1 MKDPDSEDYPGQR
14 ESCRPG
20 FTHTTND
27 EQRLLEYLEGELPA
41 SENSAIKEHL
51 GVCGECQ
58 ALAEQWRQLDSDLQT
73 QFSSRKLPREFA
85 QRVWSVIE
93 SAATQGCHPTLS
105 QQMSSPEAEWAAAW
119 ARHRRRFLW
128 IQLPGALDAVGLT
141 FAAAVACSFVAW
153 LTMRLMRLAPPPAYL
168 LTQQWVLP
176 FGLGLTALVLL
187 GALGVSAKRPL
198 ARLLANL

>member
-1 MKDPDSEDYPGQR
+1 MKDPDSEDFPGQP
-14 ESCRPG
+14 ESCAPD
-20 FTHTTND
+20 FAHTTND

-41 SENSAIKEHL
+41 SENRALEEHL

-58 ALAEQWRQLDSDLQT
+58 KLAEQWRQLDSDLQT

-93 SAATQGCHPTLS
+93 SATTPGCHPTLS

-128 IQLPGALDAVGLT
+128 MQLPGALDVVGLT
-141 FAAAVACSFVAW
+141 FAAAVACGFVGW
-153 LTMRLMRLAPPPAYL
+153 LTMRLVRLAPPPAYL

-187 GALGVSAKRPL
+187 AALGLSAKRPL
-198 ARLLANL
+198 VRLLEKL